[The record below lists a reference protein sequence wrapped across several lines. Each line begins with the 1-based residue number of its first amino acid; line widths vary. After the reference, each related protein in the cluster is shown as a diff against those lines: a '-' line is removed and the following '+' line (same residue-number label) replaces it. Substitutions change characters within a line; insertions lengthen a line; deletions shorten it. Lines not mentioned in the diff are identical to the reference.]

1 MMMSEPPLDS
11 DAFIAAVQPLL
22 EKRDLPGLLKLIKT
36 RWTCEQLTSLVDY
49 GTADAKKVAA
59 LALGLVGP
67 TCCVQELAR
76 LLRDK
81 DPMVNR
87 MAEHALWS
95 IWFRGSTDEA
105 NHQLCRGAQAIDRGD
120 YDHAI
125 EHFNKALAIDPDFA
139 EAYNQRAIAHYFNEN
154 YAASVADSDAAIQ
167 RMPCHF
173 GAWSGKG
180 HAHAHLGQMRQ
191 ALHAYRKALE
201 INPYLEC
208 IRESVEE
215 LEKRLGCDE

>member
-1 MMMSEPPLDS
+1 MVMPGSLIDS
-11 DAFIAAVQPLL
+11 DTFIAAVQPLL
-22 EKRDLPGLLKLIKT
+22 EQRDVAGMLHLLKS
-36 RWTCEQLTSLVDY
+36 RWSCEQLESLVEY
-49 GTADAKKVAA
+49 GSTDAKKVAA

-67 TCCVQELAR
+67 GCCTKSLSR
-76 LLRDK
+76 LLRDP

-95 IWFRGSTDEA
+95 VWFRSSTDPA

-120 YDHAI
+120 YHHAI
-125 EHFNKALAIDPDFA
+125 SHFDRALAIDPDFA
-139 EAYNQRAIAHYFNEN
+139 EAYNQRSLARYYLED
-154 YAASVADSDAAIQ
+154 YPAAMADADAAIQ

-180 HAHAHLGQMRQ
+180 HCHAHLGQMRQ
-191 ALHAYRKALE
+191 ALDAYRKALQV
-201 INPYLEC
+201 NPHLEC

-215 LEKRLGCDE
+215 LEKRLGDGR